1 MSMIGCRDRR
11 PSPKFACRSGTLIE
25 SNVFKVQ
32 SLIVNPARRRSN
44 PIRKLARFHDSSA
57 HQRLYVRIILGTREP
72 FEFVALP
79 RLFAQ
84 NLSFGAYKMPCEI
97 ADLAMDAFVWQ
108 GQPEWNA
115 RIINHSL
122 P

>member
-32 SLIVNPARRRSN
+32 RLIVNSARRRSN
-44 PIRKLARFHDSSA
+44 PIRKLARLHDSPA
-57 HQRLYVRIILGTREP
+57 HQRLDVRIILGLRNP
-72 FEFVALP
+72 FDFVVLP

-84 NLSFGAYKMPCEI
+84 DLSIGAYEMPCEI
-97 ADLAMDAFVWQ
+97 ADLEMEAFVWQ
-108 GQPEWNA
+108 RRPQWNA
-115 RIINHSL
+115 RII
-122 P
+122 